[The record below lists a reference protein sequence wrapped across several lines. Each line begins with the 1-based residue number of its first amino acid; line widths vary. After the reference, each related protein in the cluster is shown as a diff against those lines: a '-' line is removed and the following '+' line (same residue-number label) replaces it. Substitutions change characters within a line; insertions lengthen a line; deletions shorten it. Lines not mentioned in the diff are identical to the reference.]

1 MGQLELLLL
10 LTAVE
15 NTTRGQP
22 CTAAAPPRSLTSTL
36 QDFILYLPL

>member
-22 CTAAAPPRSLTSTL
+22 CTAARAASVS
-36 QDFILYLPL
+36 DFDASGFYLPL